1 MRLCIAVALI
11 VHSPPRRLLIFVVDD
26 DDDGR
31 GSSSYV
37 SDLTR
42 AGRESL
48 FLEGLVYKGAGR
60 PRGNPGK

>member
-1 MRLCIAVALI
+1 MCTARL
-11 VHSPPRRLLIFVVDD
+11 RRVLIFVVVDDGDD

-37 SDLTR
+37 PDLTR
-42 AGRESL
+42 ADKESL

>member
-1 MRLCIAVALI
+1 
-11 VHSPPRRLLIFVVDD
+11 LIFVVVDDGDD

-37 SDLTR
+37 PDLTR
-42 AGRESL
+42 ADKESL